1 MKSNPNNNNNNN
13 NNNKYH
19 VNVSENNEMSIC
31 VNNYNIANNKC
42 EKLLG
47 IKTAHNTNSN
57 THIDKICKKA

>member
-1 MKSNPNNNNNNN
+1 MKSNPNNNDNN

-31 VNNYNIANNKC
+31 VNNYNIANNKW